1 MTERIQLIIGSY
13 TGRLPYVHCK
23 AHGVLGSWLDD
34 RTPGLAPTV
43 LGPARNPSYV
53 ALSSNGKHIHKVNEV
68 AGDAAVTTFS
78 RAPRAQGLPRPDQ
91 S

>member
-1 MTERIQLIIGSY
+1 MGDVTERIQLIIGNF
-13 TGRLPYVHCK
+13 TGRLPHVHCT

-53 ALSSNGKHIHKVNEV
+53 ALSSNGKHIHEV
-68 AGDAAVTTFS
+68 AGGAAVTTFS